1 MSEELL
7 VRFCSPTLAGLKTGS
22 MVTCP
27 FATREELGCE
37 LRRLNRAFIPKGL
50 RILPLRYRG
59 GRALLYLYRPEMLR
73 RDLADPAAAQML
85 ACRGY
90 VWRSPARSIA
100 HLIERLRTQDEFPH
114 EVGLFLGYPPVDVRG
129 FIENRAA
136 NYKCCGIW
144 KVYGDEQKAKELF
157 AKYKK
162 CTDIYCERYK
172 AGCGIDELAVAV

>member
-73 RDLADPAAAQML
+73 RDLADPAAAQL
-85 ACRGY
+85 LECRGY
-90 VWRSPARSIA
+90 AWRSPARSIA
-100 HLIERLRTQDEFPH
+100 HLIERLKTQDEFPH

-129 FIENRAA
+129 FIEHRADCC
-136 NYKCCGIW
+136 KCVGTW
-144 KVYGDEQKAKELF
+144 KVYGDEARCRALF
-157 AKYKK
+157 DQYKK
-162 CTDIYCERYK
+162 CTACLCEHWES
-172 AGCGIDELAVAV
+172 GVPVEQLAVAG